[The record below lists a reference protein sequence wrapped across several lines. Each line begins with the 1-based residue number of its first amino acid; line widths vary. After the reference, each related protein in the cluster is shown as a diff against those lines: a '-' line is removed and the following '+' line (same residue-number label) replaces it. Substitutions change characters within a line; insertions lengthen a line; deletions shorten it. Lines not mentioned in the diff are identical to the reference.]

1 MKTRYIT
8 AKRAREEGERG
19 RPHKQAWH
27 DIDQDQRGVAPIL
40 LPLPPALI
48 WVTMMKTDCCFVGRS
63 FAPSWVCVML
73 LEQLFS
79 PLLKMSQ
86 GEIEMTQLR
95 GVSVRDLR
103 PRLPLSDQNIPQFGI
118 MCSRRTAF
126 SYCIELSTQEACVH
140 SASLPAGSGGWS
152 VASRK
157 KPDFLSPPLII
168 SASYAVRLFG
178 DCNEPSMDG

>member
-1 MKTRYIT
+1 MRIIYRANLERRMKARYIT
-8 AKRAREEGERG
+8 AKRARGGREGASPG
-19 RPHKQAWH
+19 
-27 DIDQDQRGVAPIL
+27 IDQDQRGVAPIL

-118 MCSRRTAF
+118 M
-126 SYCIELSTQEACVH
+126 LS
-140 SASLPAGSGGWS
+140 
-152 VASRK
+152 
-157 KPDFLSPPLII
+157 
-168 SASYAVRLFG
+168 
-178 DCNEPSMDG
+178 

>member
-1 MKTRYIT
+1 MRIIYRANLERRMKTRYIT

-63 FAPSWVCVML
+63 FAPSWACVKL

-86 GEIEMTQLR
+86 GEIDMTQFR
-95 GVSVRDLR
+95 GVSVRDLG
-103 PRLPLSDQNIPQFGI
+103 PDSGTTILALK
-118 MCSRRTAF
+118 TALTLAL
-126 SYCIELSTQEACVH
+126 EMAL
-140 SASLPAGSGGWS
+140 
-152 VASRK
+152 
-157 KPDFLSPPLII
+157 DFLQWKKSEN
-168 SASYAVRLFG
+168 G
-178 DCNEPSMDG
+178 